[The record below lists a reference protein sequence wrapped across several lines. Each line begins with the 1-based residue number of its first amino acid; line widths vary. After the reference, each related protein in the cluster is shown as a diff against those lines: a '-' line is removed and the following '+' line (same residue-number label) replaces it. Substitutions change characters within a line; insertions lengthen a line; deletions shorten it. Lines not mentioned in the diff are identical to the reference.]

1 MQQSSIDFLKN
12 LIKAPSPSGFEA
24 PAQKVFKEYVKKYAD
39 EVKTDVMG
47 NVIGIVNPKG
57 KIKVMLS
64 GHMDE
69 IGFMVRYVDDNGFI
83 YFSAIG
89 GVDTGVIAG
98 QRLYIHTKGG
108 PVLAVVGKTA
118 VHLLDEEQRK
128 KTLKIHEYWLDI
140 GAKNKKEAVKKV
152 SIGDAITFAFT
163 YEELDKDIVA
173 SRSFDNKAGSFIV
186 AEVIR
191 ALKGKKIKAAVF
203 GASSVQEE
211 IGRRGVKPCAYS
223 IDAHIGIAIDV
234 THATDYPDAQ
244 KKKVGDIKL
253 GKGPG
258 ISRGANINH
267 KVFNLLVKAAQ
278 IKKIP
283 YQIEGEPADSGTDAT
298 MMQLIRSGMATGLV
312 GVPNR
317 YMHTPSE
324 VISLQDLEN
333 TVKLIVAFIEKLE
346 PGMDFKPV

>member
-1 MQQSSIDFLKN
+1 MQKASIDFLKN

-24 PAQKVFKEYVKKYAD
+24 PAQKVFKEYVKKHAD
-39 EVKTDVMG
+39 EVNTDVMG

-98 QRLYIHTKGG
+98 QRLHIHTKNG

-140 GAKNKKEAVKKV
+140 GAKNKKEAIKKV
-152 SIGDAITFAFT
+152 SIGDPITFAFT
-163 YEELDKDIVA
+163 YEKLDNDIVV
-173 SRSFDNKAGSFIV
+173 SRSFDDKVGSFIV

-191 ALKGKKIKAAVF
+191 VLKGKKIKAAVF
-203 GASSVQEE
+203 GVSSVQEE

-223 IDAHIGIAIDV
+223 IDADVGIAIDV

-244 KKKVGDIKL
+244 KKRVGDIKL

-267 KVFNLLVKAAQ
+267 KVFDILVKAAEA
-278 IKKIP
+278 KKIP
-283 YQIEGEPADSGTDAT
+283 HQIEGAPADSGTDAT
-298 MMQLIRSGMATGLV
+298 MMQLIRSGIATGV
-312 GVPNR
+312 ISIPNR

-324 VISLQDLEN
+324 VVSLQDLEN
-333 TVKLIVAFIEKLE
+333 AVKLIVAFIEKLE